1 MASIAVSTSAP
12 EALLH
17 PAAGVSAEAPP
28 NVFVIPAFNEEQ
40 NLPRLFGDLESRP
53 FLFPAG
59 SRVLIVDDGSEDGT
73 ADAVVCYDGALPL
86 ELVRLDRNLGP
97 GAAFRAGF
105 AAALKDCP
113 SDARIIT
120 LEADTTSD
128 LDALPRMLER
138 AATGAELV
146 LAAWVMRNVSYLRR
160 LLSEGAGLFARR
172 ALGLE
177 ARTVSSF
184 FRVYHASVLR
194 EGFREYGDTL
204 IQEQGFACKAEILAK
219 LTRLGA
225 RVAEVPVDLDTSRR
239 IGKSKMPVLRTI
251 LAYWRMALRERGARG
266 TASA

>member
-1 MASIAVSTSAP
+1 VASIAVSISPP
-12 EALLH
+12 EALLDH
-17 PAAGVSAEAPP
+17 ASSGLAATPP
-28 NVFVIPAFNEEQ
+28 NVFVIPAYNEEQ
-40 NLPRLFGDLESRP
+40 NLPRLLGDLESRP
-53 FLFPAG
+53 SLFPAG
-59 SRVLIVDDGSEDGT
+59 SRVLIVDDGSEDAT
-73 ADAVVCYDGALPL
+73 AAVVTSYEGALPL
-86 ELVRLDRNLGP
+86 ELVRLDHNQGP

-113 SDARIIT
+113 REARIIT

-160 LLSEGAGLFARR
+160 LLSEGAGVFARR

-177 ARTVSSF
+177 AKTVSSF

-194 EGFREYGDTL
+194 QGFREYGDAL
-204 IQEQGFACKAEILAK
+204 IQEEGFACKAEILAK

-251 LAYWRMALRERGARG
+251 LAYWRMAVRERVARS
-266 TASA
+266 SAQA